1 MDFQWITNLFL
12 PEALA
17 VGAFVHGG
25 MGFVGS
31 HLDLVQRA
39 EIGTLA
45 VIGAGFDSA
54 ADTMI
59 GMFHDR
65 RPSFLVL
72 SGTLR

>member
-1 MDFQWITNLFL
+1 MKYQWIKNLFL

-17 VGAFVHGG
+17 IGAFIHGG

-31 HLDLVQRA
+31 HLDFIQRA
-39 EIGTLA
+39 VVGALA
-45 VIGAGFDSA
+45 VIGAGFNGA

-65 RPSFLVL
+65 MSFLSRFERSL
-72 SGTLR
+72 L